1 MLILPQVKER
11 SQLKQASN
19 LYLFTFFSD
28 SSSNRALECVSII
41 HKTYFDLGWDIKQA
55 SKRREYVERQERAD
69 QKLSEIQ
76 TEKPQSS
83 DFARALN
90 SMMDNIE
97 NVVVNFQKTLLVVL
111 EKVEKLEKLEK
122 LSRTRMASN
131 EKRLYTKE
139 IKQPINDAATPDI
152 AHKESSIMHNENE
165 MTTSTE
171 TNLQQ
176 DENEISES
184 APATATTDLKKHDF
198 SKGSVFSVFGKIFK
212 RISSKSNY
220 LILAIVLAVFGVAII
235 KVYFMLFK

>member
-1 MLILPQVKER
+1 M
-11 SQLKQASN
+11 
-19 LYLFTFFSD
+19 
-28 SSSNRALECVSII
+28 I
-41 HKTYFDLGWDIKQA
+41 HKTYFCLEWDIKHA
-55 SKRREYVERQERAD
+55 SKIRECVECPKRAD

-97 NVVVNFQKTLLVVL
+97 NVVVNVQKTLLIVL
-111 EKVEKLEKLEK
+111 EKVEKLEKLER

-131 EKRLYTKE
+131 EKRLYTEE
-139 IKQPINDAATPDI
+139 IKKPINDASAPEM
-152 AHKESSIMHNENE
+152 AHQESSVRHNETE
-165 MTTSTE
+165 MTASTE

-184 APATATTDLKKHDF
+184 ASATAASDLKKHDF
-198 SKGSVFSVFGKIFK
+198 SKGSVSSVFGKIFK
-212 RISSKSNY
+212 KISSKSNY

-235 KVYFMLFK
+235 KVYLMLFS